1 MRERSP
7 CPRPCSLSGML
18 SAWGSGFPPDSR
30 CTGRQTLSR
39 VESLPPHPK
48 GRPLVCLVE
57 TPGGGGGGG
66 QQEHQSPHHCPGGA
80 FLREGGA
87 TPGTRTTPTSSAS
100 PALPASPTAF
110 PEQLL
115 GELGG
120 TSVSWRTEPL
130 PPGTHS
136 RACPVSVGE
145 MHFPPHRLG
154 PCLPPAGSGSWG
166 GREKPGVSPGCC
178 LTFLLQPIPWEMF
191 SRGRVSPAHCLLH
204 CKLTWIIPPEN
215 CKGLPRDERKEGEVA
230 LEWAL
235 GLLG

>member
-1 MRERSP
+1 MHGQADTQQGGVPASSP
-7 CPRPCSLSGML
+7 QGPSP
-18 SAWGSGFPPDSR
+18 
-30 CTGRQTLSR
+30 
-39 VESLPPHPK
+39 
-48 GRPLVCLVE
+48 VCLVE
-57 TPGGGGGGG
+57 TPGRGGG

-120 TSVSWRTEPL
+120 ISVSWRTEPL

-178 LTFLLQPIPWEMF
+178 LTFLLQPIPWDKACTL
-191 SRGRVSPAHCLLH
+191 S
-204 CKLTWIIPPEN
+204 
-215 CKGLPRDERKEGEVA
+215 
-230 LEWAL
+230 
-235 GLLG
+235 